1 MCACVCVC
9 VCVRACVH
17 VCVCVCVSVCAHAHA
32 HVCVCVCVHARV
44 SLEVWLCMHVYTY
57 GISRVR
63 TEFYPGG
70 VEGEIQTCAKG
81 TCALLH
87 SLGFCKIS
95 GHI

>member
-1 MCACVCVC
+1 M
-9 VCVRACVH
+9 
-17 VCVCVCVSVCAHAHA
+17 
-32 HVCVCVCVHARV
+32 

-57 GISRVR
+57 GISRVS

-81 TCALLH
+81 TCALLD